1 MNGSL
6 RKAQGF
12 KNRLTD
18 PILPKFR
25 MRNEIGKEIR
35 IRKTSQ
41 NVKVNEIDLKTVRSR
56 STSKKEK
63 FFFWLKILI

>member
-12 KNRLTD
+12 RNRLTD

-25 MRNEIGKEIR
+25 IRGDKRKEIR
-35 IRKTSQ
+35 I
-41 NVKVNEIDLKTVRSR
+41 VKLNELDLKTIRSR

-63 FFFWLKILI
+63 FFFWLKILT